1 MYIDVSANPKS
12 GHHSVEISI
21 RDSGIGI
28 PSDRL
33 SAIFNEFEQV
43 ENACSRMFE
52 GTGLG
57 LAISRKLTGLM
68 DGSISATSE
77 LGEGSAFCVR
87 IPLEESLVKLAE
99 PATQP
104 IDLAGLRVL
113 VVDDLELNRRIMS
126 ERLTTWGMKV
136 KLAECGQEALTILE
150 GRNSDFDVLILDFQ
164 MPGMDGEELARRLR
178 KIYQHTATPLIILSS
193 LDHSLS
199 ISSKHEIGRCE
210 LLQKPVR
217 SEHLRLTLS
226 RVLRAGPNLEEK
238 PKTVP
243 PMPDHI
249 GKKVLIAEDNK
260 TNQLIVKSMLK
271 TTNIDMEFAA
281 NGQHAYEKFMA
292 LQPDLILMD
301 MSMPVMDGL
310 SATIAIREFEQQQN
324 LRRCPIIALTAN
336 AMKEDQDR
344 CFSAGMDGFVSKP
357 IKKLELIE
365 TIDYWTEPRA
375 TGCSSGANGTN

>member
-1 MYIDVSANPKS
+1 
-12 GHHSVEISI
+12 
-21 RDSGIGI
+21 
-28 PSDRL
+28 
-33 SAIFNEFEQV
+33 
-43 ENACSRMFE
+43 
-52 GTGLG
+52 
-57 LAISRKLTGLM
+57 
-68 DGSISATSE
+68 
-77 LGEGSAFCVR
+77 
-87 IPLEESLVKLAE
+87 
-99 PATQP
+99 
-104 IDLAGLRVL
+104 
-113 VVDDLELNRRIMS
+113 
-126 ERLTTWGMKV
+126 MKV

-178 KIYQHTATPLIILSS
+178 KIYQHPATPLIILSS

-243 PMPDHI
+243 PKPDHI